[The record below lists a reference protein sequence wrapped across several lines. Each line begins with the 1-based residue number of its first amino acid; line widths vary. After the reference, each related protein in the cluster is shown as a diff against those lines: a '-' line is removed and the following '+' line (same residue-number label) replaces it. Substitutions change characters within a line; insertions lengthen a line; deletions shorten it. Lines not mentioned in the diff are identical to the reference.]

1 MSWFDIIKRKRDLQK
16 VPIAGSPV
24 RGKHG
29 HGKAKPRG
37 TKRQQEKKEIL
48 EPELRALEEEDD
60 PIDNTIEENQR
71 ILEDLGHYAEMVDD

>member
-1 MSWFDIIKRKRDLQK
+1 VFGRNFQGSGRMSWFDILKRKRDLQK
-16 VPIAGSPV
+16 IPIAGSPV

-48 EPELRALEEEDD
+48 EPELREYLGEEE
-60 PIDNTIEENQR
+60 
-71 ILEDLGHYAEMVDD
+71 